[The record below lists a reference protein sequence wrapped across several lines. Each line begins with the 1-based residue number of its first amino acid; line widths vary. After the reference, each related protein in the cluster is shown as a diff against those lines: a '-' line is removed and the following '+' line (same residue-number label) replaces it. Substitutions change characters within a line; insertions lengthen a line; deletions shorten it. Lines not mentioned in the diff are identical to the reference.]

1 MKFVFFICLGLML
14 MSDRV
19 GREVVIS
26 WGLDIG
32 VGFILEKYV
41 FEI

>member
-1 MKFVFFICLGLML
+1 

-19 GREVVIS
+19 DREVVIS

-41 FEI
+41 FEIWWI